1 MKKRILLF
9 ALMLGIG
16 INQTVAQSKTS
27 SIRNTINELETVFL
41 EQEDLLSSAYVY
53 VGDIKPFMNKNDLP
67 FKKIDI
73 NALNE
78 IAIPLSSS
86 FRIINKELFPQSSYT
101 LKKSDQGR
109 TLIINN
115 PSLFWEH
122 CRRLIIQTN
131 FLESVDSTIPKRKS
145 VVKNLLKTKEEDTK
159 STVSIEKAKRE
170 LKKLRNKT
178 KSDEKYYD
186 LLVDRI
192 DENDSKINRCYVLI
206 TSKKEFRD
214 IVRGTGLSL
223 HKLKWNIENID
234 KSFFKECDLRMLTEI
249 SLKTKNPEILT
260 PVPTSSYRI
269 ETCGHERKLI
279 IMSPTE
285 FWKYS
290 NCLIIQL

>member
-1 MKKRILLF
+1 
-9 ALMLGIG
+9 MLGIG

-27 SIRNTINELETVFL
+27 SIHNTINELETVFL

-53 VGDIKPFMNKNDLP
+53 VGDIKPLMNKNDLP

-115 PSLFWEH
+115 PSLFGEH

-159 STVSIEKAKRE
+159 STVSIEKAKKGT
-170 LKKLRNKT
+170 KKT
-178 KSDEKYYD
+178 
-186 LLVDRI
+186 
-192 DENDSKINRCYVLI
+192 
-206 TSKKEFRD
+206 T
-214 IVRGTGLSL
+214 
-223 HKLKWNIENID
+223 
-234 KSFFKECDLRMLTEI
+234 
-249 SLKTKNPEILT
+249 
-260 PVPTSSYRI
+260 
-269 ETCGHERKLI
+269 
-279 IMSPTE
+279 
-285 FWKYS
+285 
-290 NCLIIQL
+290 